1 MIYIGSASFYLLGIT
16 DSYRDID
23 ILLERGEYT
32 DWDFRIVNGLH
43 FPTPELEARYSG
55 YDVKV
60 MPQAEPYVIEE
71 QGIKVQ
77 HPLVNMAF
85 KLMYARRF
93 GVKHQWD
100 LQRMMDNPKIGALL
114 ALLFNGTVPPYPDIL
129 TEIETRLSAA
139 PMHYFDK
146 AAQLISTGDHD
157 NYTID
162 PQRLEQLLC
171 KNVIS

>member
-1 MIYIGSASFYLLGIT
+1 MIYIGSVSFYLLGIT

-23 ILLERGEYT
+23 ILLERGEYS
-32 DWDFRIVNGLH
+32 DEDLSMVNGLH
-43 FPTPELEARYSG
+43 FPAPELQARYSG

-100 LQRMMDNPKIGALL
+100 LQRIMDNPDIETLL
-114 ALLFNGTVPPYPDIL
+114 APLFDGTVPPYPDIL
-129 TEIETRLSAA
+129 TEIDTRLSAD
-139 PMHYFDK
+139 PMYYFDK
-146 AAQLISTGDHD
+146 AVQLIASGLYDG
-157 NYTID
+157 YTID
-162 PQRLEQLLC
+162 TQRLEKLTC
-171 KNVIS
+171 KNATL

>member
-16 DSYRDID
+16 NRYRDID

-32 DWDFRIVNGLH
+32 DGDFRIVNGLH
-43 FPTPELEARYSG
+43 FPTPGLVARYSG

-60 MPQAEPYVIEE
+60 MPQAEPYVIEA

-100 LQRMMDNPKIGALL
+100 LQRMMGNPNIDVLL
-114 ALLFNGTVPPYPDIL
+114 APLFDGTVPPYPDIL
-129 TEIETRLSAA
+129 SEIETRLSAD

-146 AAQLISTGDHD
+146 AVQLISTEDND

-162 PQRLEQLLC
+162 PKRLEQLLC
-171 KNVIS
+171 KNATL